1 MDFGVLPSPRMSE
14 PEVLAEFELLHREAA
29 RLRPCSKDLV
39 ERSRCELAAAAQEF
53 VTAKGDVKEFSL
65 EREHLKALRD
75 LRMNHELIITRPDKG
90 RATVIMKKESY
101 VEKMMAILGDKSKFL
116 TLGPVS
122 EFDQT
127 EKIEQSL
134 RSFLSQLR
142 DSKEITGSI
151 FDRTAPTGSQR
162 PQMYGLP
169 KIHKPGEPL
178 RPILSMCGSAQYDA
192 SKWLCEILKPV
203 REYYGKRCVKDSF
216 TFSDKIREKKLP
228 LSGYMCSFDVVS
240 LFTNV
245 PLEEVINICAD
256 ALYRNDDI
264 EPVITT
270 LTESSFKELMRLVT
284 SGVEFSF
291 NGTMFR
297 QIDGVAMGSPLGPT
311 LANIF
316 VGFFEKKIPADE
328 WPLMYDRYVDDVF
341 SFFVSKAKSAEFF
354 ERLNSL
360 HPALRFTVEGEEN
373 GSLPFLDVRATKTAS
388 GIVTSIFRKPTFTG
402 LYTPWDS
409 FSPTVYK
416 VNLVRS
422 LAHRIIRICSPTT
435 VEGELTALRDILAK
449 NGYPGELLDRF
460 VTTDQP
466 TRREGPRPC
475 PLTLRVP
482 WLGSKTEKLV
492 RRANDA
498 VRLAYPAGEVRAV
511 YRTNKAFNLPKD
523 RIPTQSQ
530 SNLIYQFECRQCGS
544 RYVGKTAQRFVDRI
558 SQHVPKHILDAV
570 LDPQRKRPGRPP
582 KKRDNP
588 AEGYQSTVACHLAA
602 NADCCRSYRE
612 SDFTVLSRC
621 RSKQHRDVL
630 EAMYIR
636 CCKPVLCG
644 QKSFVVNLTLFRHT
658 HSMHS

>member
-1 MDFGVLPSPRMSE
+1 
-14 PEVLAEFELLHREAA
+14 
-29 RLRPCSKDLV
+29 
-39 ERSRCELAAAAQEF
+39 
-53 VTAKGDVKEFSL
+53 
-65 EREHLKALRD
+65 
-75 LRMNHELIITRPDKG
+75 
-90 RATVIMKKESY
+90 
-101 VEKMMAILGDKSKFL
+101 
-116 TLGPVS
+116 
-122 EFDQT
+122 
-127 EKIEQSL
+127 
-134 RSFLSQLR
+134 
-142 DSKEITGSI
+142 
-151 FDRTAPTGSQR
+151 
-162 PQMYGLP
+162 
-169 KIHKPGEPL
+169 
-178 RPILSMCGSAQYDA
+178 MCGSAQYDA

-216 TFSDKIREKKLP
+216 TFSDKIRAKKLP

-291 NGTMFR
+291 NGAMFR

-354 ERLNSL
+354 ERLNSQ

-422 LAHRIIRICSPTT
+422 LAHQII
-435 VEGELTALRDILAK
+435 
-449 NGYPGELLDRF
+449 
-460 VTTDQP
+460 
-466 TRREGPRPC
+466 
-475 PLTLRVP
+475 
-482 WLGSKTEKLV
+482 
-492 RRANDA
+492 
-498 VRLAYPAGEVRAV
+498 
-511 YRTNKAFNLPKD
+511 
-523 RIPTQSQ
+523 
-530 SNLIYQFECRQCGS
+530 
-544 RYVGKTAQRFVDRI
+544 
-558 SQHVPKHILDAV
+558 
-570 LDPQRKRPGRPP
+570 
-582 KKRDNP
+582 
-588 AEGYQSTVACHLAA
+588 
-602 NADCCRSYRE
+602 
-612 SDFTVLSRC
+612 
-621 RSKQHRDVL
+621 
-630 EAMYIR
+630 
-636 CCKPVLCG
+636 
-644 QKSFVVNLTLFRHT
+644 
-658 HSMHS
+658 